1 MALAEVFKEE
11 FCDDAGEGGVGEP
24 DEFDAVPAGAKPG
37 KGEGAG
43 GERADDGDV
52 GGVGGDEG
60 CGEPDEGGDENSG
73 GRTDGRPGREG
84 VEELE
89 VGSVTP
95 EMTCSRISRI

>member
-1 MALAEVFKEE
+1 VALAEVFKEE

-52 GGVGGDEG
+52 GCVGGDEG